1 MKSIL
6 ILLRK
11 SRIHMIGGLALLWF
25 IVRVIPKPSRAA
37 YPCQRAAFPLASAF
51 VIWTVGTLFSFRFFR
66 NAGTVLRR
74 SRVAGAAGLLVAGVT
89 LLGLSNLVFPV
100 KRILAGVTGNRSE
113 IPEMIRGY
121 ALESGSSKFPEA
133 TVGMVKAETREVFE
147 IGYEEVEQMVRTAVG
162 MAGGLE
168 GIITDGNTVV
178 LKPNIVVYDFKGNP
192 ISAEA
197 NGMVTDWR
205 VVSAVAKMVREL
217 NPSGE
222 ILVMEGSSG
231 ESTMEG
237 FRILKYTKEFIPEVD
252 EFIAIEEASGA
263 WHDNASDQIRS
274 TLLSSEKALC
284 SQFKLGN
291 GAAAYYYNKRYF
303 EADVIISLPV
313 LKNHEAAG
321 VTGAVKNMGIGGT
334 PTNIY
339 GNGPDENG
347 RWNVVNHSSSNLQ
360 KFIHDFYLGCPAH
373 FAVMDGI
380 QGYSN
385 GPNWNNGPQY
395 IEGHH
400 EGMGLILASR
410 DPLALDAIASLV
422 MYHDPK
428 LVPYLVYLNNDGLGC
443 ADPMAIKVV
452 GSLVS
457 DVKKPFAHENH
468 ATVCDYTDGTPPS
481 AYIAQM
487 GVRNQH
493 LEIALAD
500 TAGLTRVDVQV
511 DGQFLDRF
519 IMGNFGNIEV
529 DLSLFK
535 LSDSLVTLFIHDRY
549 MNTGVLTAKLDG
561 TLFTGMKDHF
571 STGLPTVYPNP
582 AVSSLSVRLTLEN
595 PGQLLLLLYN
605 LSGEVVAEQRNE
617 VAAGRSELDFNIRDT
632 PAGSYI
638 LLVVA
643 GSERHSIPVIKL

>member
-1 MKSIL
+1 
-6 ILLRK
+6 
-11 SRIHMIGGLALLWF
+11 
-25 IVRVIPKPSRAA
+25 
-37 YPCQRAAFPLASAF
+37 
-51 VIWTVGTLFSFRFFR
+51 
-66 NAGTVLRR
+66 
-74 SRVAGAAGLLVAGVT
+74 
-89 LLGLSNLVFPV
+89 
-100 KRILAGVTGNRSE
+100 
-113 IPEMIRGY
+113 
-121 ALESGSSKFPEA
+121 
-133 TVGMVKAETREVFE
+133 
-147 IGYEEVEQMVRTAVG
+147 
-162 MAGGLE
+162 
-168 GIITDGNTVV
+168 
-178 LKPNIVVYDFKGNP
+178 
-192 ISAEA
+192 
-197 NGMVTDWR
+197 
-205 VVSAVAKMVREL
+205 MVREL

-252 EFIAIEEASGA
+252 AFIAIEEASGA
-263 WHDNASDQIRS
+263 WHDNTSDQLRS

-284 SQFKLGN
+284 SQFRLGN
-291 GAAAYYYNKRYF
+291 GAAAYYYNRRYF

-347 RWNVVNHSSSNLQ
+347 RWNVVNHSAANLQ
-360 KFIHDFYLGCPAH
+360 KFIHDFYLGCPAQ

-400 EGMGLILASR
+400 ERMGLILASR
-410 DPLALDAIASLV
+410 DPLAMDAIASLV
-422 MYHDPK
+422 MYHDPTQ
-428 LVPYLVYLNNDGLGC
+428 VPHLVYLNNDGLGC

-481 AYIAQM
+481 AYITQM
-487 GVRNQH
+487 GVQNQH

-500 TAGLTRVDVQV
+500 TAGMTRVDVQV

-519 IMGNFGNIEV
+519 IMGNFGNMDV
-529 DLSLFK
+529 DLSPFE

-549 MNTGVLTAKLDG
+549 MNTSVLTAKLDG
-561 TLFTGMKDHF
+561 SIFTGMKDHF
-571 STGLPTVYPNP
+571 SPELPTVYPNP
-582 AVSSLSVRLTLEN
+582 AVTSLYVRLTLKK
-595 PGQLLLLLYN
+595 PGQVLILLYN

-617 VAAGRSELDFNIRDT
+617 VVAGRSEVDFNIRET